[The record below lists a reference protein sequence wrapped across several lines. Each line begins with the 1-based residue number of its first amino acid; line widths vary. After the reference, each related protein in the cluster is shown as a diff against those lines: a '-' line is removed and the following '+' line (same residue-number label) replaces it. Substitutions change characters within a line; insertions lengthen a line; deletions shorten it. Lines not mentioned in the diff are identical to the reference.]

1 MSDEIMLFFTLVPCF
16 SEAIELPHLV
26 ITAFAVREYSTNR
39 FYRIVDHK
47 ISNRFDATNLVID
60 NHRLRRLIVAALV
73 STLPPGT
80 LALSLS
86 PLYLSLSFSP
96 SLSLTN
102 L

>member
-1 MSDEIMLFFTLVPCF
+1 MSLSFSKHVNCFDTVGFAMSDEIMLFFTLVPCF

-60 NHRLRRLIVAALV
+60 NHRLR
-73 STLPPGT
+73 
-80 LALSLS
+80 
-86 PLYLSLSFSP
+86 
-96 SLSLTN
+96 
-102 L
+102 